1 MTRPGAKS
9 FRVAGDM
16 RPGVN
21 YAVEE
26 TENAARRRERRLALV
41 CWLII
46 DVVIILASLFGLG
59 MVVYIVWTGGWF
71 Q

>member
-1 MTRPGAKS
+1 
-9 FRVAGDM
+9 M

-26 TENAARRRERRLALV
+26 TENAARRRRERRLALV

-46 DVVIILASLFGLG
+46 DVAIILASLFGLG